1 MITADFKIFDDF
13 EDFIFVT
20 KRNGEILYYN
30 TSALRF
36 FGKLKN
42 FSKIKNYFSID
53 STACINSERFD
64 LTIIDLLFESKQ
76 NFHALC
82 SYQYSS
88 DVYYDLFLNSFKS
101 GDYTII
107 RFKDVTKML
116 DFEQTK
122 EQLLTLQK
130 QYDKLLINLKK
141 NEKLK
146 EQAQQHALQTALINR
161 IFAKIRKSED
171 IADLIKSVISEIH
184 DLLGSY
190 KTYFVIPSGEKFV
203 VKIIN
208 SSEYNSYLEKN
219 IFLDKNSGECFFAQK
234 ICYSA
239 CLQESLDDDKTTL
252 RRGTQRVIIP
262 ISDGQKSIGA
272 IISLTVQN
280 SVVKANI
287 ELLQTISEQ
296 LTGAVIRT
304 LLTENVKNQNKKLTE
319 TLTELKETQLQ
330 LINSEKMASLGQLI
344 AGVAH
349 EINTP
354 LGSINSNNEML
365 KKIIDRNAVA
375 ENLEIIKDLNE
386 IDGVAV
392 NRISNIVKSLKK
404 FVRLDEAEQQPADI
418 NSELDLTLQLI
429 NHEVKNKV
437 TVIKNYG
444 DIPLVN
450 CYVNMLNQVFMNLL
464 VNACHSIKE
473 KGEIVITTGVVDDFL
488 VVKIKDNGSGISDKN
503 KDKIFNVGFTTKG
516 IGAGTGLGLAISK
529 KIVEKHNGSISFTSK
544 EGEGSEFVVKIP
556 CK

>member
-13 EDFIFVT
+13 SDFVFVT
-20 KRNGEILYYN
+20 KKNCEIIYEN
-30 TSALRF
+30 NSAIKF

-42 FSKIKNYFSID
+42 FSKIKNYFSTD
-53 STACINSERFD
+53 ATACINSERFD
-64 LTIIDLLFESKQ
+64 TSIIDLLFESKQ

-82 SYQYSS
+82 SYQFSS
-88 DVYYDLFLNSFKS
+88 DEYYDFLLNTFKT

-107 RFKDVTKML
+107 RFKDVTKTIDL
-116 DFEQTK
+116 EQTK
-122 EQLLTLQK
+122 EQLSLLQK
-130 QYDKLLINLKK
+130 KYDKLLLNSQKI
-141 NEKLK
+141 EKLK

-171 IADLIKSVISEIH
+171 ISDLLKSVISEIH
-184 DLLGSY
+184 DLLGAY
-190 KTYFVIPSGEKFV
+190 KTYFVIP
-203 VKIIN
+203 N
-208 SSEYNSYLEKN
+208 EKN
-219 IFLDKNSGECFFAQK
+219 YAIKLVNSKEYDKDLDRTVCLDKISTESFLAQK
-234 ICYSA
+234 IYSSA
-239 CLQESLDDDKTTL
+239 CLKESLNDEATL
-252 RRGTQRVIIP
+252 RKGTQRVIIP
-262 ISDGQKSIGA
+262 ISDGAKTIGA
-272 IISLTVQN
+272 IISLTVQI
-280 SVVKANI
+280 SVVKANL
-287 ELLQTISEQ
+287 ELLQTVSEQ

-304 LLTENVKNQNKKLTE
+304 LLTQDVKKQNKKLTE

-365 KKIIDRNAVA
+365 KKIIDRNSVS
-375 ENLEIIKDLNE
+375 ENIEIIKELNE

-392 NRISNIVKSLKK
+392 KRISNIVKSLKK

-437 TVIKNYG
+437 TIIKKYG
-444 DIPLVN
+444 NIPFVN

-464 VNACHSIKE
+464 VNACHSIAE
-473 KGEIVITTGVVDDFL
+473 KGEIVITTGVSDNYL
-488 VVKIKDNGSGISDKN
+488 VVKIKDNGSGIPDKN

-529 KIVEKHNGSISFTSK
+529 KIIEKHNGTISFSSK
-544 EGEGSEFVVKIP
+544 EGEGSEFTVKIP

>member
-20 KRNGEILYYN
+20 KKNGEILYSN
-30 TSALRF
+30 ASAVRF

-64 LTIIDLLFESKQ
+64 LSIIDLLFESKQ

-88 DVYYDLFLNSFKS
+88 DIYYDLFLNTFKS

-122 EQLLTLQK
+122 EQFSSLQK
-130 QYDKLLINLKK
+130 QYDKLLVNSKK
-141 NEKLK
+141 IEKLK

-171 IADLIKSVISEIH
+171 ITDLLKSVISEIH
-184 DLLGSY
+184 DLLGAY
-190 KTYFVIPSGEKFV
+190 KTYFVIPSGQNYV
-203 VKIIN
+203 VKIVN
-208 SSEYNSYLEKN
+208 ASDYNVD
-219 IFLDKNSGECFFAQK
+219 LDREICLDRVSAECFFAQK

-239 CLQESLDDDKTTL
+239 CLQESLDDDKTL

-262 ISDGQKSIGA
+262 ISDGQNTIGA
-272 IISLTVQN
+272 IISLTVQA

-304 LLTENVKNQNKKLTE
+304 LLTENIKKQNKKLTD

-365 KKIIDRNAVA
+365 KKIIDKNAIC
-375 ENLEIIKDLNE
+375 ENVEIIKDLNE

-392 NRISNIVKSLKK
+392 KRISNIVKSLKK

-437 TVIKNYG
+437 TIVKNYG

-473 KGEIVITTGVVDDFL
+473 KGEIVITTGVVDDLL

-544 EGEGSEFVVKIP
+544 EGIGSEFVVKIP